1 MPVLHLKIVTA
12 EREVLNEDADI
23 VIAPGGAGELGIL
36 PRHIPIITTLKPG
49 ELRVRRAAGDQIFA
63 ITGGFMEVRNQGDRD
78 SAVTIL
84 ADAAERAEEIDLVRA
99 EAARQRAQQI
109 LAENTSAVDAAAAQ
123 AALLR
128 AITRIR
134 VAEAHGRRHD
144 RPASQG

>member
-12 EREVLNEDADI
+12 EREVLNQDVDM
-23 VIAPGGAGELGIL
+23 VIAPGGDGELGIL

-49 ELRVRRAAGDQIFA
+49 ELHVRRTEDNQIFA
-63 ITGGFMEVRNQGDRD
+63 VTGGFMEVRHEGDRD

-84 ADAAERAEEIDLVRA
+84 ADAAERAEEIDLARA
-99 EAARQRAQQI
+99 EAARQRAEQL
-109 LAENTSAVDAAAAQ
+109 LAENAASVDAATAQ

-134 VAEAHGRRHD
+134 VAETHGRRRD
-144 RPASQG
+144 GAARQS